1 MAGRAETAAPGGPVG
16 TRRRLAWRARTRE
29 LRFAALLLIPSII
42 VVFGIV
48 IYPILRT
55 LYTSFYD
62 VNSPFPGSYPFVGF
76 DNYTQALGNPDFWS
90 AVRRTAYFT
99 VVSTGLELVL
109 GLGIAL
115 LLAAPLKARWLF
127 RSIVVLPWALPTIV
141 NGALWRYIFN
151 AQYGVLNAIF
161 TQIGL
166 QNHYHAWLNSQ
177 TFALH
182 AVIFADVWKN
192 TSLVAFLLLAGLTT
206 IPRELYEAAKV
217 DGVSAWHAFLRITL
231 PMLKPAIVVVLVL
244 RTIEAFKV
252 FDIIYVMTRGGP
264 ANGTQSVA
272 LYTYQ
277 QAFSNELFG
286 YGSALAYL
294 IVVFIAA
301 FAIVYMRA
309 IRSEDTAMGW

>member
-1 MAGRAETAAPGGPVG
+1 MASTAETAAPGGPLDG
-16 TRRRLAWRARTRE
+16 PRRLSWRGRTRE
-29 LRFAALLLIPSII
+29 FRFAALLLIPSVI

-62 VNSPFPGSYPFVGF
+62 VNSPFPGTYPFVGF
-76 DNYTQALGNPDFWS
+76 DNYTHALSNPDFWS

-115 LLAAPLKARWLF
+115 LLAAPLRARWLF

-151 AQYGVLNAIF
+151 AQYGVLNAIL
-161 TQIGL
+161 TQVGL

-206 IPRELYEAAKV
+206 IPRELYEAARV
-217 DGVSAWHAFLRITL
+217 DGVSAWQAFWRITL

-286 YGSALAYL
+286 YGAALAYL

>member
-1 MAGRAETAAPGGPVG
+1 MASTAETATAGPPVG
-16 TRRRLAWRARTRE
+16 AARSPSWRARTRE
-29 LRFAALLLIPSII
+29 LRFAALLLIPSVI

-48 IYPILRT
+48 IYPIVRT
-55 LYTSFYD
+55 VYTSFYD
-62 VNSPFPGSYPFVGF
+62 VNSPFPGTYPFAGL
-76 DNYTQALGNPDFWS
+76 DNYTHALGNPDFWS
-90 AVRRTAYFT
+90 AVRRTVYFT
-99 VVSTGLELVL
+99 VVSTGLELVF

-115 LLAAPLKARWLF
+115 LLNAPLRARWLF

-151 AQYGVLNAIF
+151 AQYGVLNAIL
-161 TQIGL
+161 TQLGF
-166 QNHYHAWLNSQ
+166 QDTYHAWLNSQ
-177 TFALH
+177 TFALN

-192 TSLVAFLLLAGLTT
+192 TSLVAFILLAGLTT
-206 IPRELYEAAKV
+206 IPKDLYEAARV
-217 DGVSAWHAFLRITL
+217 DGVSAWQAFLRITL

-286 YGSALAYL
+286 YGAALACL
-294 IVVFIAA
+294 IVVFIAV
-301 FAIVYMRA
+301 FAVIYMRA
-309 IRSEDTAMGW
+309 IQSEDTAMGW

>member
-1 MAGRAETAAPGGPVG
+1 
-16 TRRRLAWRARTRE
+16 
-29 LRFAALLLIPSII
+29 
-42 VVFGIV
+42 
-48 IYPILRT
+48 
-55 LYTSFYD
+55 
-62 VNSPFPGSYPFVGF
+62 
-76 DNYTQALGNPDFWS
+76 
-90 AVRRTAYFT
+90 
-99 VVSTGLELVL
+99 
-109 GLGIAL
+109 
-115 LLAAPLKARWLF
+115 LAAPLKLRWLF

-151 AQYGVLNAIF
+151 AQYGVLNAIL

-166 QNHYHAWLNSQ
+166 QDTYHAWLNSQ
-177 TFALH
+177 TFALN

-217 DGVSAWHAFLRITL
+217 DGVSAWQAFLRITL

-286 YGSALAYL
+286 YGAALAYL
-294 IVVFIAA
+294 IVVFIAI
-301 FAIVYMRA
+301 FAIIYMRA

>member
-1 MAGRAETAAPGGPVG
+1 MATTAETAAAGAPAGLSRKPS
-16 TRRRLAWRARTRE
+16 WRSRTRE
-29 LRFAALLLIPSII
+29 FRFALLLLVPSVI

-62 VNSPFPGSYPFVGF
+62 VNSPFPGTYPFVGF

-99 VVSTGLELVL
+99 VVSTSLELVF
-109 GLGIAL
+109 GLAIAM
-115 LLAAPLKARWLF
+115 LLAAPLRARWLF

-141 NGALWRYIFN
+141 NGALWRYVFN
-151 AQYGVLNAIF
+151 AQYGVLNAIL
-161 TQIGL
+161 TQLGF
-166 QNHYHAWLNSQ
+166 QDTYHTWLNSQ
-177 TFALH
+177 TFALN

-192 TSLVAFLLLAGLTT
+192 TSLVAFILLAGLTT
-206 IPRELYEAAKV
+206 IPKELYEAARV
-217 DGVSAWHAFLRITL
+217 DGVSAWQAFLRITL

-286 YGSALAYL
+286 YGAALAYL
-294 IVVFIAA
+294 IVVFIAV
-301 FAIVYMRA
+301 FAIIYMRA

>member
-1 MAGRAETAAPGGPVG
+1 MASTAETATAGGPLG
-16 TRRRLAWRARTRE
+16 AARRLSWRARTRE
-29 LRFAALLLIPSII
+29 LRFAALLLIPSVI

-55 LYTSFYD
+55 VYTSFYD
-62 VNSPFPGSYPFVGF
+62 VNSPFPGTYPFAGL
-76 DNYTQALGNPDFWS
+76 DNYTHALGNPDFWS
-90 AVRRTAYFT
+90 AVRRTVYFT
-99 VVSTGLELVL
+99 VVSTGLELVF
-109 GLGIAL
+109 GLGIAML
-115 LLAAPLKARWLF
+115 LNAPLRARWLF

-151 AQYGVLNAIF
+151 AQYGVLNAIL

-166 QNHYHAWLNSQ
+166 QDNYHAWLNSQ
-177 TFALH
+177 TFALN

-192 TSLVAFLLLAGLTT
+192 TSLVAFILLAGLTT
-206 IPRELYEAAKV
+206 IPRELYEAARV
-217 DGVSAWHAFLRITL
+217 DGVSAWQAFLRITL

-286 YGSALAYL
+286 YGAALACL
-294 IVVFIAA
+294 IVVFIAV
-301 FAIVYMRA
+301 FAVVYMRA
-309 IRSEDTAMGW
+309 IQSEDTAMGW

>member
-1 MAGRAETAAPGGPVG
+1 MASTAETVAPGGPVG
-16 TRRRLAWRARTRE
+16 GPRRLTWRARTRE
-29 LRFAALLLIPSII
+29 LRFAAILLIPSVI

-99 VVSTGLELVL
+99 IVSTGLELVL

-151 AQYGVLNAIF
+151 AQYGVLNAIL
-161 TQIGL
+161 TQVGL
-166 QNHYHAWLNSQ
+166 QDHYHAWLNSQ
-177 TFALH
+177 TFALN

-217 DGVSAWHAFLRITL
+217 DGVSAWQAFVRITL

-286 YGSALAYL
+286 YGAALAYL